1 MPTKDETMLHD
12 EEFTRSAE
20 FDAIEYVEV
29 FVKEVKA
36 PHLPW
41 MSEYLSTLSSF

>member
-1 MPTKDETMLHD
+1 MSKNDEAMLH

-36 PHLPW
+36 PHLPL